1 MRSNGTL
8 MQTML
13 CARGQLGLEVAVQH
27 AQPLQAGAVRGGQ
40 AGARPLQLGRRR
52 RKLRAV
58 L

>member
-1 MRSNGTL
+1 